1 LNIGHHIAS
10 PILLLWAAPLRPST
24 KSKEGLRG
32 AFATSSLQIPRKRIA
47 VYLAPADPPKDDSG
61 FELGVAAAILV
72 AGNGPKIAVDK
83 WSPFLGD
90 KGLDGW
96 CEQSVAKELL
106 DAAAE
111 KLDISAQSY
120 TLTIKIGRTIADLA
134 ESDDNTSKHLA
145 EAL

>member
-1 LNIGHHIAS
+1 LNIAHHIPS
-10 PILLLWAAPLRPST
+10 PILLLRAAPPRPST
-24 KSKEGLRG
+24 KSKEGQRG

-47 VYLAPADPPKDDSG
+47 VNLAPADPPKDDSG
-61 FELGVAAAILV
+61 FKLGIAVAILV
-72 AGNGPKIAVDK
+72 AGKGPKIAVDK
-83 WSPFLGD
+83 SSQFLGD

-111 KLDISAQSY
+111 KLDISARSY
-120 TLTIKIGRTIADLA
+120 ELTIKIARTIADLA
-134 ESDDNTSKHLA
+134 KSDDNTSKHLA